1 MMSWVF
7 VIVLA
12 CIIILILVNIPVDT
26 PDDAYIEC
34 LTQKAESQ
42 CREMDSE
49 MVSVR
54 PEGYYS
60 WGGYVYPNFKCIH
73 NTTRELK
80 KYLFQPSELEWCRV
94 NKKGGD

>member
-1 MMSWVF
+1 MSWW
-7 VIVLA
+7 VIGVA
-12 CIIILILVNIPVDT
+12 IIIILVLVNIPTDT

-49 MVSVR
+49 MVSVK
-54 PEGYYS
+54 PEGQVT
-60 WGGYVYPNFKCIH
+60 WGGYVYANFKCID
-73 NTTRELK
+73 NNRELK
-80 KYLFQPSELEWCRV
+80 QYLFQPSELEWCRV